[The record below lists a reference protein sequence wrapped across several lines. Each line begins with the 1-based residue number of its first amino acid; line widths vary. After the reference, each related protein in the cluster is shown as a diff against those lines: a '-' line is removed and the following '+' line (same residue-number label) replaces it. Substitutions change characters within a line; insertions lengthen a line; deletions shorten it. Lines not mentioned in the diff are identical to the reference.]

1 MRVASQAPPRPDERL
16 PEALE
21 RADIEIASWKAVGPE
36 FIESWEQG
44 EQLVLLGKT
53 GRGKTTFASDVLDRR
68 NAQRNANCAMFVT
81 KKRDPT
87 SDDLLGKGWDHIKA
101 WPPEHKHRYPDRR
114 DPNTQKARLILWPT
128 YTRASTYPK
137 DARPVFLE
145 ALDEIMEEGNWTLYL
160 DEASYAVQSL
170 KLRTSLD
177 EFFTQSRSNG
187 ITLMAGSQ
195 RPVWVSRAQL
205 SQHAWVC
212 AFKIGD
218 TEDARRAAE
227 VMGDRDRYGPVLL
240 SLGPHQFLL
249 VDTLGDNAV
258 VSEIGT

>member
-1 MRVASQAPPRPDERL
+1 MAAVRSTMRGEDRLPDALGEAEIEVASW
-16 PEALE
+16 EAV
-21 RADIEIASWKAVGPE
+21 APE
-36 FIESWEQG
+36 FIEAWDQG

-53 GRGKTTFASDVLDRR
+53 GRGKTTFAADTLERR
-68 NAQRNANCAMFVT
+68 NTQRKANCIMFVT
-81 KKRDPT
+81 KKRDAT
-87 SDDLLGKGWDHIKA
+87 SDELLGRGWDRMVK
-101 WPPEHKHRYPDRR
+101 WPPSHPQRHPDHRDANRQR
-114 DPNTQKARLILWPT
+114 AKLILWPP
-128 YTRASTYPK
+128 YTKASTYPT
-137 DARPVFLE
+137 DVRPVFLT
-145 ALDEIMEEGNWTLYL
+145 ALDEIMEEGNWTLYI

-170 KLRTSLD
+170 RLRTSLD

-227 VMGDRDRYGPVLL
+227 VMGDRDRYAPVLL

-249 VDTLGDNAV
+249 VDTLADNAV
-258 VSEIGT
+258 VSEIGS

>member
-1 MRVASQAPPRPDERL
+1 MAVRSSYLPEDRL
-16 PEALE
+16 PAALD
-21 RADIEIASWKAVGPE
+21 RADIEVASWTAVAPE
-36 FIESWEQG
+36 FIEKWEQG

-68 NAQRNANCAMFVT
+68 HDQRNASCVSFVT
-81 KKRDPT
+81 KKRDST
-87 SDDLLGKGWDHIKA
+87 SDKLISAGWDHIKL
-101 WPPEHKHRYPDRR
+101 WPPAYAQRQRGK
-114 DPNTQKARLILWPT
+114 LILWPT
-128 YTRASTYPK
+128 YTKASTYPR
-137 DARPVFLE
+137 DVRPTFLD
-145 ALDEIMEEGNWTLYL
+145 ALDEVMEEGNWTLYV

-170 KLRTSLD
+170 GLRTSLD

-218 TEDARRAAE
+218 SEDAKRAAE

>member
-1 MRVASQAPPRPDERL
+1 VAPTRTTMRPEDRLPDALDHAGIEVASWEDVA
-16 PEALE
+16 
-21 RADIEIASWKAVGPE
+21 PE
-36 FIESWEQG
+36 FIEAWDKG

-53 GRGKTTFASDVLDRR
+53 GRGKTTFAADALERR
-68 NAQRNANCAMFVT
+68 NEQRKASCIQFVM

-87 SDDLLGKGWDHIKA
+87 SDELIARGWDRITK
-101 WPPEHKHRYPDRR
+101 WPPTHKQRYPDRR
-114 DPNTQKARLILWPT
+114 ESDRQKAKLILWPP
-128 YTRASTYPK
+128 YTRASTYPT
-137 DARPVFLE
+137 DVRPVFLT
-145 ALDEIMEEGNWTLYL
+145 ALDEIMEEGNWTLYV

-170 KLRTSLD
+170 RLRTSLD

-205 SQHAWVC
+205 SQHAWAC
-212 AFKIGD
+212 AFRIGD

-227 VMGDRDRYGPVLL
+227 VMGDRDRYAPVLL

-249 VDTLGDNAV
+249 VDTLTDSAV

>member
-1 MRVASQAPPRPDERL
+1 MTQAPPANDRL
-16 PEALE
+16 PAALE
-21 RADIEIASWKAVGPE
+21 RSGIEEVSWKAAAPE
-36 FIESWEQG
+36 FVEAWDQG

-53 GRGKTTFASDVLDRR
+53 GRGKTTFASEALERR
-68 NAQRNANCAMFVT
+68 HDQRNASVLMFVT
-81 KKRDPT
+81 KKKDQT
-87 SDDLLGKGWDHIKA
+87 SDDLLARGWDRIKS
-101 WPPEHKHRYPDRR
+101 WPPTYAQRQRG
-114 DPNTQKARLILWPT
+114 QLILWPP
-128 YTRASTYPK
+128 YTKASTYPK
-137 DARPVFLE
+137 DVRPTFLE
-145 ALDEIMEEGNWTLYL
+145 ALDEIMEEGNWTLYV

-170 KLRTSLD
+170 HLRTSLD

-212 AFKIGD
+212 AFRIGD

-227 VMGDRDRYGPVLL
+227 VMGDRDRYRDVLL
-240 SLGPHQFLL
+240 ALGPHQFLL
-249 VDTLGDNAV
+249 CDTLGDNAI